1 MPEQMDSD
9 VYVRVDWADRSQP
22 QTMWQY
28 DKFMNRLYIMREMYQ
43 TWSEHN
49 HSLANTDFADSERDP
64 FFDPPED
71 QLVGEHAN
79 SSGVTLHKVAAT
91 PFVLQENPLYT
102 STHFI
107 ISCRWKSPP
116 RLSTIRAQNKVNC
129 KCAYFLTC
137 PQSATPKLR
146 RNMAAPRTMWRTRSL
161 TPKRWTSSRESGLA

>member
-1 MPEQMDSD
+1 MHQCWTCGVQMANQHKMALSEFRALYGEEASMPEQMDSD

-49 HSLANTDFADSERDP
+49 HSLANTDFADPERDP

-79 SSGVTLHKVAAT
+79 SSGVTLHKAAAT
-91 PFVLQENPLYT
+91 PLC
-102 STHFI
+102 
-107 ISCRWKSPP
+107 CRKIHYIP
-116 RLSTIRAQNKVNC
+116 RLTLSPLVGGRVHPD
-129 KCAYFLTC
+129 YRL
-137 PQSATPKLR
+137 
-146 RNMAAPRTMWRTRSL
+146 
-161 TPKRWTSSRESGLA
+161 